1 MAYVYCHI
9 RIDKEEP
16 FYIGIGTDNTNYK
29 RAKEKARRSK
39 FWKTIVSKTNYK
51 VEILFDNLTWEE
63 AKIKEIELI
72 LKYGRK
78 DIGNGTLVNMT
89 DGGDGTINKVFDD
102 NYREKLSVAAK
113 KRDNSKNY
121 ERMKEGTKNFKVT
134 DEYRQKLSNAHT
146 GKKKTQNQVD
156 LSRKRMLTAN
166 PSKGKLGSESINFKG
181 KLKVFKQD
189 QLIGVFDG
197 VMDASRKLNLI
208 PSKISAVL
216 NKRRNH
222 TGGYTFERIV

>member
-16 FYIGIGTDNTNYK
+16 FYIGIGTDNSNYK
-29 RAKEKARRSK
+29 RAKERARRSK
-39 FWKTIVSKTNYK
+39 FWKKIVSKTNYK

-63 AKIKEIELI
+63 AKIKEVELI

-102 NYREKLSVAAK
+102 NYRRKLSIAAK

-121 ERMKEGTKNFKVT
+121 ERMQEGRKNFKVT
-134 DEYRQKLSNAHT
+134 DEYRQKLSIAHT
-146 GKKKTQNQVD
+146 GKKKTQNQID

-181 KLKVFKQD
+181 QLKVFKEG

-197 VMDASRKLNLI
+197 VMDASRKLNLL

-222 TGGYTFERIV
+222 TGGYTFERID

>member
-16 FYIGIGTDNTNYK
+16 FYIGIGTDNINYK
-29 RAKEKARRSK
+29 RAKERARRSK
-39 FWKTIVSKTNYK
+39 FWKKIVSKTNYK

-63 AKIKEIELI
+63 AKIKEVELI

-102 NYREKLSVAAK
+102 NYRKKLSIAAK
-113 KRDNSKNY
+113 KRDNYKNY
-121 ERMKEGTKNFKVT
+121 EKMQEGRKNFKVT

-146 GKKKTQNQVD
+146 GKKKTQNQID

-166 PSKGKLGSESINFKG
+166 PSKGKLGIESINFKG
-181 KLKVFKQD
+181 QLKVFKED

-222 TGGYTFERIV
+222 TGGYYFERID